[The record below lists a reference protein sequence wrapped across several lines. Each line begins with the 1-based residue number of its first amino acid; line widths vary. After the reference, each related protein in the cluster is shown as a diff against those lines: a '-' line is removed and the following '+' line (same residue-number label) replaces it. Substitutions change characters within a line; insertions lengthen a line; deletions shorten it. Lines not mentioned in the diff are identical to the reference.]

1 MCATS
6 LGRTQTHFFM
16 PSAVS
21 ASPQRGTTS
30 LWEIPERAFLTAT
43 RIRGIVSVWP
53 TILQLTVNFSL
64 RVDDLGCNIVHGSQ
78 RRVSNRARSK
88 AYESCSR
95 SRYE

>member
-1 MCATS
+1 MSSTKS
-6 LGRTQTHFFM
+6 EVREEL
-16 PSAVS
+16 
-21 ASPQRGTTS
+21 
-30 LWEIPERAFLTAT
+30 
-43 RIRGIVSVWP
+43 P